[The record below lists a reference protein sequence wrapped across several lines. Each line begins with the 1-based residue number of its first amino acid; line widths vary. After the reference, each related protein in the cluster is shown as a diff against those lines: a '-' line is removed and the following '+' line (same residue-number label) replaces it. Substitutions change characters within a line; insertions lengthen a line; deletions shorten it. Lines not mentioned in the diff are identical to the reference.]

1 MLKISLNA
9 GKILFSVL
17 ILNLIL
23 ANALK
28 ATTKYEGT
36 WKGWFT
42 SDTTLECGFS
52 RNNASMTVSGAQFV
66 IKTEDA
72 TGNRLV
78 IGSINENKV
87 KQFVPFTI
95 VNEFANEENLAVLEG
110 FFGNSSFYG
119 TIIVEALTPGG
130 FSSHAIFCEAKL
142 KLDYIGPEKSG
153 FNTVDLDQYLIR
165 MKKFLDTGQ
174 LTQGQFAN
182 LKAQI
187 KSDAPSYSKTNGA
200 NNLNTENLGEK
211 LQEVKN
217 LYEKDLISKKQYEK
231 LRNKILGLD

>member
-1 MLKISLNA
+1 MVNTLE
-9 GKILFSVL
+9 
-17 ILNLIL
+17 
-23 ANALK
+23 
-28 ATTKYEGT
+28 ATTKFEGT
-36 WKGWFT
+36 WKGWLT
-42 SDTTLECGFS
+42 SGTTLDCGFS
-52 RNNASMTVSGAQFV
+52 RNDASMTVSGTQFV

-78 IGSINENKV
+78 MGSINENKV
-87 KQFVPFTI
+87 KQFATFTI
-95 VNEFANEENLAVLEG
+95 VNEFANEENLAILKG

-119 TIIVEALTPGG
+119 NIIVEAFTPGA

-142 KLDYIGPEKSG
+142 KLDYISPEKSG
-153 FNTVDLDQYLIR
+153 VNTFDQDQYLIR

-200 NNLNTENLGEK
+200 NSLNSENLGEK

-217 LYEKDLISKKQYEK
+217 LYEKDLISKRQYEK
-231 LRNKILGLD
+231 LRNNILGLD